1 MLGNLLGLVG
11 EQARAAARLQAVQVQ
26 AAQLE
31 AAVAQQRAQLQV
43 DQFRRQANAASQQ
56 PRLDPDIADLAD
68 HFSLDESIAR
78 ALDAVMQNRGETFE
92 VDMLTL
98 WDMLERSDNPS
109 ATLTEK
115 IGELASG
122 TFVAKSKTHDD
133 VVSFCRRYE
142 LDHTATK
149 NLIEALAVRE
159 RDHEANIKKDLER
172 LAVHMEHSSA
182 PSKLISMK
190 LKEIRGGCNIG
201 AVWHCCGDSRKR
213 GREKVKEPPPDGGPG
228 LEGVHGPDRGFR
240 QRQGAYKSYTDREL
254 VQRFG
259 AGVHDR
265 LESGGL
271 MTEAQAMNFQRHMRQ
286 EEAALQSRSQSRS
299 RSRRSR
305 GRRGRRSGGRS
316 RSRSRSGGR
325 RRGYRHHGRR

>member
-11 EQARAAARLQAVQVQ
+11 EQARAAARLQAVQAQ

-31 AAVAQQRAQLQV
+31 AAVAQQHAQLQV

-68 HFSLDESIAR
+68 QFNLDESIAR

-92 VDMLTL
+92 ADMLTL
-98 WDMLERSDNPS
+98 WDILERSDNPS

-122 TFVAKSKTHDD
+122 TFVAKSKTHEDI
-133 VVSFCRRYE
+133 VSFCRRYE

-149 NLIEALAVRE
+149 NLIEALTVRE
-159 RDHEANIKKDLER
+159 RDHEANLKKDLER
-172 LAVHMEHSSA
+172 LAVHLEHSSA

-213 GREKVKEPPPDGGPG
+213 GREKIKESPPDGGPG

-259 AGVHDR
+259 AGVHNR
-265 LESGGL
+265 LLEESGGL
-271 MTEAQAMNFQRHMRQ
+271 MTEEQAMNFQRHMRQ
-286 EEAALQSRSQSRS
+286 EEAAQQSRSQSRS
-299 RSRRSR
+299 HSRRSR
-305 GRRGRRSGGRS
+305 GRRRRKSSG
-316 RSRSRSGGR
+316 RSRSGGR
-325 RRGYRHHGRR
+325 RRGHRHHGRR

>member
-240 QRQGAYKSYTDREL
+240 QRQGAYQSYTDRDL
-254 VQRFG
+254 VQRSG
-259 AGVHDR
+259 AGIHERQKRGD
-265 LESGGL
+265 LK
-271 MTEAQAMNFQRHMRQ
+271 TEAQAKNSQRHTANSDSSNPEMSSS
-286 EEAALQSRSQSRS
+286 EEAAVDD
-299 RSRRSR
+299 
-305 GRRGRRSGGRS
+305 GKK
-316 RSRSRSGGR
+316 
-325 RRGYRHHGRR
+325 H

>member
-1 MLGNLLGLVG
+1 MLTSLLGLVG
-11 EQARAAARLQAVQVQ
+11 EQARAAARLQAVQLQ

-31 AAVAQQRAQLQV
+31 AAVAQQQAQLQV
-43 DQFRRQANAASQQ
+43 DQFRRQAHAANLQT
-56 PRLDPDIADLAD
+56 RLDPDLADLAD
-68 HFSLDESIAR
+68 HFHLDESLAR
-78 ALDAVMQNRGETFE
+78 ALDTVMQSRAETFE
-92 VDMLTL
+92 ADLLTL
-98 WDMLERSDNPS
+98 WDILERSDNPS
-109 ATLTEK
+109 AMLTEK

-122 TFVAKSKTHDD
+122 TFVAKSKTHDS
-133 VVSFCRRYE
+133 VVSFCKKYE

-159 RDHEANIKKDLER
+159 RDHEANIKRDLER

-240 QRQGAYKSYTDREL
+240 QRQGTYRSYTDREL

-259 AGVHDR
+259 SS
-265 LESGGL
+265 SGRMEGL
-271 MTEAQAMNFQRHMRQ
+271 MTEEQAMSFQRSMRA
-286 EEAALQSRSQSRS
+286 EEESSRQSRS

-305 GRRGRRSGGRS
+305 TRKRRRS
-316 RSRSRSGGR
+316 RSRSRSCSRSR
-325 RRGYRHHGRR
+325 RRRSRRR

>member
-1 MLGNLLGLVG
+1 MLENLLGLVG
-11 EQARAAARLQAVQVQ
+11 EQARAAARLQAVQLQ

-43 DQFRRQANAASQQ
+43 DQFRRQAQAANQQ
-56 PRLDPDIADLAD
+56 TRLDPDIADLAD
-68 HFSLDESIAR
+68 HFNLDESLAR
-78 ALDAVMQNRGETFE
+78 ALDTVMQNRSETFE
-92 VDMLTL
+92 ADLLTM
-98 WDMLERSDNPS
+98 WDILERSDNPGV
-109 ATLTEK
+109 TLTEK

-133 VVSFCRRYE
+133 VVTFCKKYE

-213 GREKVKEPPPDGGPG
+213 GRDKIKEPPPDGGPG

-240 QRQGAYKSYTDREL
+240 QKHGTYKSYTDREL

-259 AGVHDR
+259 TSSDR
-265 LESGGL
+265 TEGL
-271 MTEAQAMNFQRHMRQ
+271 MTEEQAMNFQKNMR
-286 EEAALQSRSQSRS
+286 AAQAASQHGRSKSRS
-299 RSRRSR
+299 RHSR
-305 GRRGRRSGGRS
+305 GRRRRRSRTRS
-316 RSRSRSGGR
+316 HKSHKRRSHR
-325 RRGYRHHGRR
+325 RR

>member
-1 MLGNLLGLVG
+1 MLGNLLDLVG
-11 EQARAAARLQAVQVQ
+11 EQARAAARLQAAQTQ

-31 AAVAQQRAQLQV
+31 AAVAQQHAQLQV
-43 DQFRRQANAASQQ
+43 DQFRRQANAADQQ

-78 ALDAVMQNRGETFE
+78 ALDAVMQNRSESFE
-92 VDMLTL
+92 ADMLTL
-98 WDMLERSDNPS
+98 WDVLERSDNPS

-190 LKEIRGGCNIG
+190 LKEIRGGCNIA

-213 GREKVKEPPPDGGPG
+213 GREKIKEPPPDGGPG
-228 LEGVHGPDRGFR
+228 LEGVQGPDRGFR

-259 AGVHDR
+259 DGVHDR

-286 EEAALQSRSQSRS
+286 EQAAAQSRSQRRS
-299 RSRRSR
+299 RSR
-305 GRRGRRSGGRS
+305 GRRSRRSSGRS
-316 RSRSRSGGR
+316 QSGGR
-325 RRGYRHHGRR
+325 RRSYRHHGRR

>member
-1 MLGNLLGLVG
+1 MLGSLLGLVG
-11 EQARAAARLQAVQVQ
+11 EQARAAARLQVVQLQ

-43 DQFRRQANAASQQ
+43 DQFRRQAQAANDQ

-68 HFSLDESIAR
+68 HFNLDESLAR
-78 ALDAVMQNRGETFE
+78 ALDTVMQNRAETFE
-92 VDMLTL
+92 ADLLTL
-98 WDMLERSDNPS
+98 WDILERAENP
-109 ATLTEK
+109 AGTLTES
-115 IGELASG
+115 IGQLASG

-133 VVSFCRRYE
+133 VVNFCKKYE

-159 RDHEANIKKDLER
+159 RDHEANIRKDLER

-213 GREKVKEPPPDGGPG
+213 GRDKLKEPPPDGGPG

-240 QRQGAYKSYTDREL
+240 QRQGTYKSYTDREL

-259 AGVHDR
+259 SSSDR
-265 LESGGL
+265 TEGL
-271 MTEAQAMNFQRHMRQ
+271 MTEEQAMNFQRTMRL
-286 EEAALQSRSQSRS
+286 EDAAARHDQSRSRSKRSRGRRRRRSRS
-299 RSRRSR
+299 RSRR
-305 GRRGRRSGGRS
+305 RRSH
-316 RSRSRSGGR
+316 R
-325 RRGYRHHGRR
+325 RR